1 MQKETKTER
10 LKRDSVVFDFIKG
23 GVVALIISLAL
34 VILFAF
40 CFKWF
45 SLPDGIIAPI
55 TFVIKGLSVLFGAL
69 IAVKGSRGLIKGVLF
84 GVTYYALSYVIFSI
98 LAGSFSFAL
107 TSLLD
112 LAFSAILGGIV
123 GIIKVNRK

>member
-10 LKRDSVVFDFIKG
+10 LKRDSVVFDFVKG
-23 GVVALIISLAL
+23 NVVALIISLAL

-45 SLPDGIIAPI
+45 SLPDNIIVPV
-55 TFVIKGLSVLFGAL
+55 TFAIKGLSVLFGAL
-69 IAVKGSRGLIKGVLF
+69 LAVRGSRGLIKGMLF
-84 GVTYYALSYVIFSI
+84 GALYYLLSFVIFSV
-98 LAGSFSFAL
+98 LAGSFSFGV

-112 LAFSAILGGIV
+112 LAFAVILGGIV